1 MSDYARRQLL
11 FEVGEHLFAAEAEEV
26 CEVLEPTE
34 ATPIPGSVPGVH
46 GLINLR
52 GNLLVTGEFGRLLGL
67 TTIRGSDPALVVFE
81 EGDRRVALEVDR
93 VVSMAPAP
101 SSSSSKED
109 GLDVG
114 SELLDA
120 LGAGDLV
127 EGVGQ
132 FGPRPYFKLDMRAVF
147 ERVLEQVGEGDRAVT
162 LGSTEGQEQ
171 R

>member
-26 CEVLEPTE
+26 REVLEPTE
-34 ATPIPGSVPGVH
+34 ATPIPGAVPGVH

-67 TTIRGSDPALVVFE
+67 SESTSGDPALVVFE
-81 EGDRRVALEVDR
+81 QGDRQVALEVDQ
-93 VVSMAPAP
+93 VIAMVPAP
-101 SSSSSKED
+101 PSKKGKGSGD
-109 GLDVG
+109 LDVG

-120 LGAGDLV
+120 LGAGALV
-127 EGVGQ
+127 TGVGQ

-162 LGSTEGQEQ
+162 LGSTEGQE
-171 R
+171 

>member
-1 MSDYARRQLL
+1 VSDYARRQLL

-34 ATPIPGSVPGVH
+34 ATPIPGAVPGVH

-67 TTIRGSDPALVVFE
+67 TTARGNDPALVVFE
-81 EGDRRVALEVDR
+81 QGDRQVALEVDR
-93 VVSMAPAP
+93 VLAMAPTPA
-101 SSSSSKED
+101 SNGKGD
-109 GLDVG
+109 LDVG

-120 LGAGDLV
+120 LGAGALV
-127 EGVGQ
+127 TGVGQ

-147 ERVLEQVGEGDRAVT
+147 ERVLEQVGEGDRAAT
-162 LGSTEGQEQ
+162 LGSTEGQG
-171 R
+171 